1 MEDVKQVIVV
11 RKDVSL
17 KKGELAAIVAK
28 ASMQF
33 LLDNNQS
40 SRDDEIRVNLTREE
54 ATWLTGSFANIMSA
68 DSEDALRELALR
80 AQLEG
85 IEVYPVTGAQE
96 TGWTCLAIGPDD
108 ESIINRL
115 TTGLKTF

>member
-17 KKGELAAIVAK
+17 KRSELAALVAK

-54 ATWLTGSFANIMSA
+54 ATWLTGSLANVVSV

-80 AQLEG
+80 AQIEG
-85 IEVYPVTGAQE
+85 IEVYPVAGLHASE
-96 TGWTCLAIGPDD
+96 WTCLAIGPDD
-108 ESIINRL
+108 ESVINRI
-115 TTGLKTF
+115 TGGLKTF